1 MSLEN
6 DTVTRVIF
14 VRHGQSDYN
23 AQGRFQGSLDE
34 PQLTSKGWKTALQC
48 GQHLNRNHFDV
59 IVCSPL
65 RRARQTVESIVSTYG
80 PGHPAPPVIYD
91 ARLREVHLP
100 GWEGLPMQT
109 VQSLFPASYRL
120 WKQSPDLLVLP
131 SPIDATSPAK
141 DFSPLGDMRQRAT
154 EFQNDLLLHHRGQT
168 VLVVGHGAAISVL
181 IGMALNLSPD
191 DVHCVQQ
198 SNGGIS
204 CLEFASRQDKPA
216 RACYI
221 NRTQHLGE
229 MLPKMKEGRSGV
241 RLLLLTE
248 HRAARIS
255 WPEVVPGAPVHVV
268 KGEGSTEVV
277 SSLLSDADDRVRTVA
292 WIQPSGRLSDKAASI
307 LLRPSWQSQG
317 LVVEQDTLTVLHYP
331 RRGCAPILQALN
343 IDLDPET
350 SIP

>member
-1 MSLEN
+1 MIFEN
-6 DTVTRVIF
+6 DTLTRVLF

-23 AQGRFQGSLDE
+23 AEGRFQGSLDD
-34 PQLTSKGWKTALQC
+34 PQLTSKGWKTAVQC
-48 GQHLNRNHFDV
+48 GRHLNKNHVDV

-65 RRARQTVESIVSTYG
+65 RRARQTAEAIVSTYG
-80 PGHPAPPVIYD
+80 QGDLVPPIIYD

-109 VQSLFPASYRL
+109 VQSLFPASYHL

-131 SPIDATSPAK
+131 SQTDATSPAK
-141 DFSPLGDMRQRAT
+141 DFSPLGDMRQRAA
-154 EFQNDLLLHHRGQT
+154 EFWSDLLLHRRGQT

-181 IGMALNLSPD
+181 IGMALKLSPD

-204 CLEFASRQDKPA
+204 CLEFASHQDTPA

-255 WPEVVPGAPVHVV
+255 WLEVVPGAPVHVV
-268 KGEGSTEVV
+268 KGEGSAEVV
-277 SSLLSDADDRVRTVA
+277 SSLLNEADDRVRTVA
-292 WIQPSGRLSDKAASI
+292 WIQPRGCLCDEAASI
-307 LLRPSWQSQG
+307 LLRPSWQSRG

-343 IDLDPET
+343 ITPEPKT